1 MLNMNKKKNNRKK
14 MKKDEDGKGKEKKKF
29 TRSYGTLALTHKL
42 CFIDENEKLFAIL
55 IEICSFTKVFNLSD
69 GWMVLV

>member
-1 MLNMNKKKNNRKK
+1 MI
-14 MKKDEDGKGKEKKKF
+14 KDEDGKGKEKKKKF

-69 GWMVLV
+69 GWDGTRLKFFRTFPPW